1 MGRLVRP
8 LHKSFTYYTLLS
20 YRQCK
25 LQLASVQRSELL
37 SLSLHTVLTAPVLNT
52 VDKRLVFMLRIME
65 VLDSNL
71 DPETDYPD

>member
-1 MGRLVRP
+1 M
-8 LHKSFTYYTLLS
+8 
-20 YRQCK
+20 
-25 LQLASVQRSELL
+25 
-37 SLSLHTVLTAPVLNT
+37 LTAPVLNT